1 MRPKLA
7 LTPSTAASIVIEPLA
22 ATMNPQ
28 VMHREATQK
37 VSKGAGKFGGVLT
50 HLTKLVRGACE
61 SMQRLYFVVVF
72 RWPSMRY
79 DDRARS

>member
-22 ATMNPQ
+22 AINPQ

-50 HLTKLVRGACE
+50 RLTKLVRGACE
-61 SMQRLYFVVVF
+61 SMQRLHFVVVF
-72 RWPSMRY
+72 GWPSMRY
-79 DDRARS
+79 DGRARS